1 MSLARVPQLRIVQ
14 RDLKCRQ
21 GCGFYGNAQFDGL
34 CSKCFRER
42 NEKKKKA
49 DQKAGISTTH
59 TTTTDQSSGSGVV
72 SGAGRLSPQNLLGRS
87 LSKRQESLP
96 EISTGTLTKK
106 KSLVPAVFQKTL
118 QSSVQKSRKIKQEV
132 QLATGQ
138 RSYVP
143 DPTESL
149 FMLQLRQLRIPDD
162 GKRKLKNEIQR
173 LDNAIRSYMNKSANK
188 NIDELSELVQNAYT
202 KLSDIVH
209 NDQRFQIATN
219 EDRESA
225 LDFFEKVVMTQ
236 NHKFLFSP
244 YFTLDEENDVKIQK
258 RIRQLSWIT
267 AKHLMCSIDE
277 VNAES
282 RDLVYNAI
290 TELVGIDSY
299 YSPQEK
305 LECTVRCCRH
315 IFELL
320 KHSVGGPASADE
332 FLPALIFVVL
342 KANPVRLHSNVNF
355 VTRFTTAS
363 RLMSGEGGYYFT
375 NLCCAISF
383 IENLNAESLGIS
395 EEDFDLLMSGD
406 KAFSTPW
413 ESALLACEGLHLI
426 SENMKRMELLKKR
439 NASIAAGIENFRKDL
454 ADFQCEIV
462 DKVDACIAK
471 APLTILPI
479 KTPTHLISKAREHIS
494 NGNAVPLQSN
504 ISLGH
509 YNTNLLAA
517 IETNSKT
524 TKDSV
529 EKCLP
534 IPLAPTSTM
543 ESAAVD
549 DAAHTLA
556 LKDTSISAVGR
567 LSPLPSAQPSADM
580 LFTSPIFN
588 YTPFDAVSLL
598 DDHSDS
604 TDDLILNTDMRGG
617 LTNVNYDFD
626 LSDHSADNSVAED
639 LTLNLEEFDP
649 LVQKPNEESALGEAV
664 STGLQT
670 PEKKV
675 NLHQRSLLDSDSP
688 TNGALLPSPL
698 KPTVAEYR
706 GFSSFE
712 IPSISCNTGD
722 FASLNHSV
730 NERVDNSGATN
741 TVFENSAAK

>member
-1 MSLARVPQLRIVQ
+1 MALARVPQLRIGQ
-14 RDLKCRQ
+14 RDLKCLQ
-21 GCGFYGNAQFDGL
+21 GCGFYGNDKFDGL

-42 NEKKKKA
+42 NEKRKRA
-49 DQKAGISTTH
+49 EQNAAPPPATIVTNTV
-59 TTTTDQSSGSGVV
+59 TNASSS
-72 SGAGRLSPQNLLGRS
+72 AGRLSPQNLLGRS
-87 LSKRQESLP
+87 PNRRQESMP

-118 QSSVQKSRKIKQEV
+118 QSNTLKSKKLKQEG
-132 QLATGQ
+132 QLGQ

-143 DPTESL
+143 DPTESQ

-162 GKRKLKNEIQR
+162 GKRKLKSEIQR
-173 LDNAIRSYMNKSANK
+173 LDNSIRSYMNNNANK
-188 NIDELSELVQNAYT
+188 SVDELSEMVQNAYT
-202 KLSDIVH
+202 KLADIVH

-225 LDFFEKVVMTQ
+225 IDFFEKVVMTQ

-267 AKHLMCSIDE
+267 AKHLVCSIDE

-355 VTRFTTAS
+355 VTRFTNAS

-383 IENLNAESLGIS
+383 IENLNGESLGIT
-395 EEDFDLLMSGD
+395 EEEFQLLMSGD

-426 SENMKRMELLKKR
+426 SENMKRMETLKKR
-439 NASIAAGIENFRKDL
+439 NTSITTGIDNFRKEL
-454 ADFQCEIV
+454 EEFQREIT

-479 KTPTHLISKAREHIS
+479 KTPKHLISKVRTHLT
-494 NGNAVPLQSN
+494 NGSAMPLPA
-504 ISLGH
+504 SLQLSGH
-509 YNTNLLAA
+509 YGANLIAS
-517 IETNSKT
+517 IDTDGKT
-524 TKDSV
+524 TKDNS
-529 EKCLP
+529 KNLLP
-534 IPLAPTSTM
+534 APLMPNSTKTIRDNF
-543 ESAAVD
+543 E
-549 DAAHTLA
+549 DASHTLA
-556 LKDTSISAVGR
+556 LKDTSISSIGR
-567 LSPLPSAQPSADM
+567 LSPLPPAQLNPDQ
-580 LFTSPIFN
+580 FTSPIFN
-588 YTPFDAVSLL
+588 YTPFDAISLL

-604 TDDLILNTDMRGG
+604 TDDFILNTDLRGG

-626 LSDHSADNSVAED
+626 LSDHSAENSTADD
-639 LTLNLEEFDP
+639 LKLNLEEFDP
-649 LVQKPNEESALGEAV
+649 LAQRPVDDLVTDQKITDKNGSLNE
-664 STGLQT
+664 
-670 PEKKV
+670 
-675 NLHQRSLLDSDSP
+675 RSLLDSDSP
-688 TNGALLPSPL
+688 TNGTLLPSPL
-698 KPTVAEYR
+698 KPTVTDYR

-722 FASLNHSV
+722 FASLNHTV
-730 NERVDNSGATN
+730 NEADVGNLGTTSRETEYSK
-741 TVFENSAAK
+741 AK

>member
-1 MSLARVPQLRIVQ
+1 MSIARVPQLRIVQ

-42 NEKKKKA
+42 NDKRKKA
-49 DQKAGISTTH
+49 EQRALPATANAANTGATST
-59 TTTTDQSSGSGVV
+59 
-72 SGAGRLSPQNLLGRS
+72 AGRLSPQNLLGRVPN
-87 LSKRQESLP
+87 KRQDSMP

-118 QSSVQKSRKIKQEV
+118 QSNTLKSKKSKQDGH
-132 QLATGQ
+132 LGQ
-138 RSYVP
+138 RSYIP
-143 DPTESL
+143 DPTESQ

-162 GKRKLKNEIQR
+162 GKRKLKSEIQR
-173 LDNAIRSYMNKSANK
+173 LDNAIRSYMNNSANK
-188 NIDELSELVQNAYT
+188 NVDELSELVQNAYT
-202 KLSDIVH
+202 KLADIVH
-209 NDQRFQIATN
+209 NDQRFQIATD

-225 LDFFEKVVMTQ
+225 IDFFEKVVMTQ

-244 YFTLDEENDVKIQK
+244 YFTADEENDVKIQK

-267 AKHLMCSIDE
+267 AKHLVCSIDE

-355 VTRFTTAS
+355 VTRFTNAS

-375 NLCCAISF
+375 NLCCAITF
-383 IENLNAESLGIS
+383 IENLNGEDLCIS
-395 EEDFDLLMSGD
+395 EEEFDSLMSGD

-426 SENMKRMELLKKR
+426 SENMKRMESLKKR
-439 NASIAAGIENFRKDL
+439 NTSIATGLDNFRKDL
-454 ADFQCEIV
+454 EEFQREIT
-462 DKVDACIAK
+462 DRVDACIAK

-479 KTPTHLISKAREHIS
+479 KTPTHLISKARAHLA
-494 NGNAVPLQSN
+494 NGNDIALQTAD
-504 ISLGH
+504 SLGH
-509 YNTNLLAA
+509 YSANLISA
-517 IETNSKT
+517 ISADEKT
-524 TKDSV
+524 QKDSTTNT
-529 EKCLP
+529 LP
-534 IPLAPTSTM
+534 TPLVPNSTNQI
-543 ESAAVD
+543 VD
-549 DAAHTLA
+549 ILEDASHTLA
-556 LKDTSISAVGR
+556 LKDTSITSIGR
-567 LSPLPSAQPSADM
+567 LSPLPPAQPNPE
-580 LFTSPIFN
+580 LQFTSPIFN
-588 YTPFDAVSLL
+588 YTPFDAISLL
-598 DDHSDS
+598 EDHSDS
-604 TDDLILNTDMRGG
+604 TDDYLINTDLRGG

-626 LSDHSADNSVAED
+626 LSDHSGENSVAED
-639 LTLNLEEFDP
+639 LKLNLEEFDP
-649 LVQKPNEESALGEAV
+649 LAQKSAAEGDQQAADTTENTA
-664 STGLQT
+664 
-670 PEKKV
+670 E
-675 NLHQRSLLDSDSP
+675 RSLLDSDSP
-688 TNGALLPSPL
+688 TNGTLLPSPL
-698 KPTVAEYR
+698 KPTVTDYR

-722 FASLNHSV
+722 FASLNHSI
-730 NERVDNSGATN
+730 NERDVNLDTTS
-741 TVFENSAAK
+741 TVIENSKAN

>member
-1 MSLARVPQLRIVQ
+1 MSIARVPQLRIVQ

-42 NEKKKKA
+42 NDKRKKEQRA
-49 DQKAGISTTH
+49 LPATANAANTGATST
-59 TTTTDQSSGSGVV
+59 
-72 SGAGRLSPQNLLGRS
+72 AGRLSPQNLLGRVPN
-87 LSKRQESLP
+87 KRQDSMP

-118 QSSVQKSRKIKQEV
+118 QSNTLKSKKSKQDGH
-132 QLATGQ
+132 LGQ
-138 RSYVP
+138 RSYIP
-143 DPTESL
+143 DPTESQ

-162 GKRKLKNEIQR
+162 GKRKLKSEIQR
-173 LDNAIRSYMNKSANK
+173 LDNAIRSYMNNSANK
-188 NIDELSELVQNAYT
+188 NVDELSELVQNAYT
-202 KLSDIVH
+202 KLADIVH
-209 NDQRFQIATN
+209 NDQRFQIATD

-225 LDFFEKVVMTQ
+225 IDFFEKVVMTQ

-244 YFTLDEENDVKIQK
+244 YFTADEENDVKIQK

-267 AKHLMCSIDE
+267 AKHLVCSIDE

-355 VTRFTTAS
+355 VTRFTNAS

-375 NLCCAISF
+375 NLCCAITF
-383 IENLNAESLGIS
+383 IENLNGEDLCIS
-395 EEDFDLLMSGD
+395 EEEFDSLMSGD

-426 SENMKRMELLKKR
+426 SENMKRMESLKKR
-439 NASIAAGIENFRKDL
+439 NTSIATGLDNFRKDL
-454 ADFQCEIV
+454 EEFQREIT
-462 DKVDACIAK
+462 DRVDACIAK

-479 KTPTHLISKAREHIS
+479 KTPTHLISKARAHLA
-494 NGNAVPLQSN
+494 NGNDIALQTAD
-504 ISLGH
+504 SLGH
-509 YNTNLLAA
+509 YSANLISA
-517 IETNSKT
+517 ISADEKT
-524 TKDSV
+524 QKDSTTNT
-529 EKCLP
+529 LP
-534 IPLAPTSTM
+534 TPLVPNSTNQI
-543 ESAAVD
+543 VD
-549 DAAHTLA
+549 ILEDASHTLA
-556 LKDTSISAVGR
+556 LKDTSITSIGR
-567 LSPLPSAQPSADM
+567 LSPLPPAQPNPE
-580 LFTSPIFN
+580 LQFTSPIFN
-588 YTPFDAVSLL
+588 YTPFDAISLL
-598 DDHSDS
+598 EDHSDS
-604 TDDLILNTDMRGG
+604 TDDYLINTDLRGG

-626 LSDHSADNSVAED
+626 LSDHSGENSVAED
-639 LTLNLEEFDP
+639 LKLNLEEFDP
-649 LVQKPNEESALGEAV
+649 LAQKSAAEGDQQAADTTENTA
-664 STGLQT
+664 
-670 PEKKV
+670 E
-675 NLHQRSLLDSDSP
+675 RSLLDSDSP
-688 TNGALLPSPL
+688 TNGTLLPSPL
-698 KPTVAEYR
+698 KPTVTDYR

-722 FASLNHSV
+722 FASLNHSI
-730 NERVDNSGATN
+730 NERDVNLDTTS
-741 TVFENSAAK
+741 TVIENSKAN

>member
-1 MSLARVPQLRIVQ
+1 MALSRVPQLRIVQ

-42 NEKKKKA
+42 NDKRKKA
-49 DQKAGISTTH
+49 EQKTPPPGANLANTNNTN
-59 TTTTDQSSGSGVV
+59 T
-72 SGAGRLSPQNLLGRS
+72 AGRLSPQNLLARAPN
-87 LSKRQESLP
+87 KRQDSMP

-118 QSSVQKSRKIKQEV
+118 QSNTLKSKKLKQDGH
-132 QLATGQ
+132 LGQ
-138 RSYVP
+138 RAYVP
-143 DPTESL
+143 DPTESQ

-162 GKRKLKNEIQR
+162 GKRKLKSEIQR
-173 LDNAIRSYMNKSANK
+173 LDNAIRSYMNNSANK
-188 NIDELSELVQNAYT
+188 NVDELSELVQNAYT
-202 KLSDIVH
+202 KLADIVH

-225 LDFFEKVVMTQ
+225 IDFFEKVVMTQ

-267 AKHLMCSIDE
+267 AKHLVCSIDE

-355 VTRFTTAS
+355 VTRFTNAS

-383 IENLNAESLGIS
+383 IENLNGESLGIL
-395 EEDFDLLMSGD
+395 EEEFELLMSGD

-426 SENMKRMELLKKR
+426 SENMKRMESLKKR
-439 NASIAAGIENFRKDL
+439 NTSIATGIDNFRKDL
-454 ADFQCEIV
+454 EEFQREIT

-471 APLTILPI
+471 APLNILPI
-479 KTPTHLISKAREHIS
+479 KTPSHLISKARAHLA
-494 NGNAVPLQSN
+494 NGSEIGLASADSQ
-504 ISLGH
+504 GH
-509 YNTNLLAA
+509 YSANLFAAISADEKMKESTKNTLSPTLVPNNTNQ
-517 IETNSKT
+517 I
-524 TKDSV
+524 
-529 EKCLP
+529 
-534 IPLAPTSTM
+534 
-543 ESAAVD
+543 VD
-549 DAAHTLA
+549 ILEDASHTLA
-556 LKDTSISAVGR
+556 LKDTSITSIGR
-567 LSPLPSAQPSADM
+567 LSPLPPAQPHSD
-580 LFTSPIFN
+580 LQFTSPIFN
-588 YTPFDAVSLL
+588 YTPFDAISLL
-598 DDHSDS
+598 EDHSDS
-604 TDDLILNTDMRGG
+604 TDDYLINTDLRGG

-626 LSDHSADNSVAED
+626 LSDHSGENSVAED
-639 LTLNLEEFDP
+639 LKLNLEEFDP
-649 LVQKPNEESALGEAV
+649 LAQKTSAESD
-664 STGLQT
+664 LQAADKNGSIV
-670 PEKKV
+670 E
-675 NLHQRSLLDSDSP
+675 RSLLDSDSP
-688 TNGALLPSPL
+688 TNGTLLPSPL
-698 KPTVAEYR
+698 KPTVTDYR

-722 FASLNHSV
+722 FASLNHSI
-730 NERVDNSGATN
+730 NES
-741 TVFENSAAK
+741 ENSLGAVSTVIENSKAN

>member
-42 NEKKKKA
+42 NDKRKKEQNA
-49 DQKAGISTTH
+49 LPPVANSPNTSGTST
-59 TTTTDQSSGSGVV
+59 
-72 SGAGRLSPQNLLGRS
+72 AGRLSPQNLLGRVPN
-87 LSKRQESLP
+87 KRQDSMP

-118 QSSVQKSRKIKQEV
+118 QSNTLKSKKLKQDGH
-132 QLATGQ
+132 LGQ

-143 DPTESL
+143 DPTESQ

-162 GKRKLKNEIQR
+162 GKRKLKSEIQR
-173 LDNAIRSYMNKSANK
+173 LDNAIRSYMNNSANK
-188 NIDELSELVQNAYT
+188 NVDELSEMVQNAYT
-202 KLSDIVH
+202 KLADIVH

-225 LDFFEKVVMTQ
+225 IDFFEKVVMTQ

-267 AKHLMCSIDE
+267 AKHLVCSIDE

-355 VTRFTTAS
+355 VTRFTNAS

-383 IENLNAESLGIS
+383 IENLNGESLGIS
-395 EEDFDLLMSGD
+395 EEEFDLLMSGD

-426 SENMKRMELLKKR
+426 SENMKRMESLKKR
-439 NASIAAGIENFRKDL
+439 NSSIASGIDNFRKDL
-454 ADFQCEIV
+454 EEFQREIT

-479 KTPTHLISKAREHIS
+479 KTPSHLISKARAHLA
-494 NGNAVPLQSN
+494 NGSEIGLATSESV
-504 ISLGH
+504 GH
-509 YNTNLLAA
+509 YSNNLIAA
-517 IETNSKT
+517 ISADEKTKKESAKT
-524 TKDSV
+524 T
-529 EKCLP
+529 LP
-534 IPLAPTSTM
+534 LVQNSTNQVIDIL
-543 ESAAVD
+543 E
-549 DAAHTLA
+549 DASHTLA
-556 LKDTSISAVGR
+556 LKDTSTTSIGR
-567 LSPLPSAQPSADM
+567 LSPLPPAQPNIDLQFA
-580 LFTSPIFN
+580 SPIFN
-588 YTPFDAVSLL
+588 YTPFDAISLL
-598 DDHSDS
+598 EDHSDS
-604 TDDLILNTDMRGG
+604 TDDYLINTNLRGG

-626 LSDHSADNSVAED
+626 LSDHSGENSVTED
-639 LTLNLEEFDP
+639 LKLNLEEFDP
-649 LVQKPNEESALGEAV
+649 LAQKT
-664 STGLQT
+664 STENDLQAT
-670 PEKKV
+670 DQNGSTVE
-675 NLHQRSLLDSDSP
+675 RSLLDSDSP
-688 TNGALLPSPL
+688 TNGTLLPSPL
-698 KPTVAEYR
+698 KPTVTDYR

-730 NERVDNSGATN
+730 NESEINIRTTS
-741 TVFENSAAK
+741 TVIENSKAN

>member
-1 MSLARVPQLRIVQ
+1 MSIARVPQLRIVQ

-42 NEKKKKA
+42 NDKRKKA
-49 DQKAGISTTH
+49 EQSTLPATANAAN
-59 TTTTDQSSGSGVV
+59 TGATST
-72 SGAGRLSPQNLLGRS
+72 AGRLSPQNLLGRVPN
-87 LSKRQESLP
+87 KRQDSMP

-118 QSSVQKSRKIKQEV
+118 QSNTLKSKKSKQDGH
-132 QLATGQ
+132 LGQ
-138 RSYVP
+138 RSYIP
-143 DPTESL
+143 DPTESQ

-162 GKRKLKNEIQR
+162 GKRKLKSEIQR
-173 LDNAIRSYMNKSANK
+173 LDNAIRSYMNNSANK
-188 NIDELSELVQNAYT
+188 NVDELSELVQNAYT
-202 KLSDIVH
+202 KLADIVH
-209 NDQRFQIATN
+209 NDQRFQIATD

-225 LDFFEKVVMTQ
+225 IDFFEKVVMTQ

-244 YFTLDEENDVKIQK
+244 YFTADEENDVKIQK

-267 AKHLMCSIDE
+267 AKHLVCSIDE

-355 VTRFTTAS
+355 VTRFTNAS

-375 NLCCAISF
+375 NLCCAITF
-383 IENLNAESLGIS
+383 IENLNGEDLCIS
-395 EEDFDLLMSGD
+395 EEEFDSLMSGD

-426 SENMKRMELLKKR
+426 SENMKRMESLKKR
-439 NASIAAGIENFRKDL
+439 NTSIATGLDNFRKDL
-454 ADFQCEIV
+454 EEFQREIT
-462 DKVDACIAK
+462 DRVDACIAK

-479 KTPTHLISKAREHIS
+479 KTPTHLISKARAHLA
-494 NGNAVPLQSN
+494 NGNDIALQTAD
-504 ISLGH
+504 SLGH
-509 YNTNLLAA
+509 YSANLISA
-517 IETNSKT
+517 ISADEKT
-524 TKDSV
+524 QKDSTTNT
-529 EKCLP
+529 LP
-534 IPLAPTSTM
+534 TPLVPNSTNQI
-543 ESAAVD
+543 VD
-549 DAAHTLA
+549 ILEDASHTLA
-556 LKDTSISAVGR
+556 LKDTSITSIGR
-567 LSPLPSAQPSADM
+567 LSPLPPAQPNPE
-580 LFTSPIFN
+580 LQFTSPIFN
-588 YTPFDAVSLL
+588 YTPFDAISLL
-598 DDHSDS
+598 EDHSDS
-604 TDDLILNTDMRGG
+604 TDDYLINTDLRGG

-626 LSDHSADNSVAED
+626 LSDHSGENSVAED
-639 LTLNLEEFDP
+639 LKLNLEEFDP
-649 LVQKPNEESALGEAV
+649 LAQKSAAEGDQQAADTTENTA
-664 STGLQT
+664 
-670 PEKKV
+670 E
-675 NLHQRSLLDSDSP
+675 RSLLDSDSP
-688 TNGALLPSPL
+688 TNGTLLPSPL
-698 KPTVAEYR
+698 KPTVTDYR

-722 FASLNHSV
+722 FASLNHSI
-730 NERVDNSGATN
+730 NERDVNLDTTS
-741 TVFENSAAK
+741 TVIENSKAN

>member
-1 MSLARVPQLRIVQ
+1 MALSRVPQLRIVQ

-42 NEKKKKA
+42 NDKRKKA
-49 DQKAGISTTH
+49 EQKTPPPGANLANTSNTNT
-59 TTTTDQSSGSGVV
+59 
-72 SGAGRLSPQNLLGRS
+72 AGRLSPQNLLARAPN
-87 LSKRQESLP
+87 KRQDSMP

-118 QSSVQKSRKIKQEV
+118 QSNTLKSKKLKQDGH
-132 QLATGQ
+132 LGQ
-138 RSYVP
+138 RAYVP
-143 DPTESL
+143 DPTESQ

-162 GKRKLKNEIQR
+162 GKRKLKSEIQR
-173 LDNAIRSYMNKSANK
+173 LDNAIRSYMNNSANK
-188 NIDELSELVQNAYT
+188 NVDELSELVQNAYT
-202 KLSDIVH
+202 KLADIVH

-225 LDFFEKVVMTQ
+225 IDFFEKVVMTQ

-267 AKHLMCSIDE
+267 AKHLVCSIDE

-355 VTRFTTAS
+355 VTRFTNAS

-383 IENLNAESLGIS
+383 IENLNGESLGIL
-395 EEDFDLLMSGD
+395 EEEFELLMSGD

-426 SENMKRMELLKKR
+426 SENMKRMESLKKR
-439 NASIAAGIENFRKDL
+439 NTSIATGIDNFRKDL
-454 ADFQCEIV
+454 EEFQREIT

-471 APLTILPI
+471 APLNILPI
-479 KTPTHLISKAREHIS
+479 KTPSHLISKARAHLA
-494 NGNAVPLQSN
+494 NGSEIGLASADSQ
-504 ISLGH
+504 GH
-509 YNTNLLAA
+509 YSANLFAAISADEKMKESTKNTLSPTLVPNNTNQ
-517 IETNSKT
+517 I
-524 TKDSV
+524 
-529 EKCLP
+529 
-534 IPLAPTSTM
+534 
-543 ESAAVD
+543 VD
-549 DAAHTLA
+549 ILEDASHTLA
-556 LKDTSISAVGR
+556 LKDTSITSIGR
-567 LSPLPSAQPSADM
+567 LSPLPPAQPHSD
-580 LFTSPIFN
+580 LQFTSPIFN
-588 YTPFDAVSLL
+588 YTPFDAISLL
-598 DDHSDS
+598 EDHSDS
-604 TDDLILNTDMRGG
+604 TDDYLINTDLRGG

-626 LSDHSADNSVAED
+626 LSDHSGENSVAED
-639 LTLNLEEFDP
+639 LKLNLEEFDP
-649 LVQKPNEESALGEAV
+649 LAQKTSAESD
-664 STGLQT
+664 LQAADKNGSIV
-670 PEKKV
+670 E
-675 NLHQRSLLDSDSP
+675 RSLLDSDSP
-688 TNGALLPSPL
+688 TNGTLLPSPL
-698 KPTVAEYR
+698 KPTVTDYR

-722 FASLNHSV
+722 FASLNHSI
-730 NERVDNSGATN
+730 NES
-741 TVFENSAAK
+741 ENSLGAVSTVIENSKAN

>member
-1 MSLARVPQLRIVQ
+1 MSIARVPQLRIVQ

-42 NEKKKKA
+42 NDKRKKA
-49 DQKAGISTTH
+49 EQNALPPVANSPNTSGTST
-59 TTTTDQSSGSGVV
+59 
-72 SGAGRLSPQNLLGRS
+72 AGRLSPQNLLGRVPN
-87 LSKRQESLP
+87 KRQDSMP

-118 QSSVQKSRKIKQEV
+118 QSNTLKSKKLKQDGH
-132 QLATGQ
+132 LGQ
-138 RSYVP
+138 RAYVP
-143 DPTESL
+143 DPTESQ

-162 GKRKLKNEIQR
+162 GKRKLKSEIQR
-173 LDNAIRSYMNKSANK
+173 LDNAIRSYMNNSANK
-188 NIDELSELVQNAYT
+188 NVDELSEMVQNAYT
-202 KLSDIVH
+202 KLADIVH

-225 LDFFEKVVMTQ
+225 IDFFEKVVMTQ

-267 AKHLMCSIDE
+267 AKHLVCSIDE

-355 VTRFTTAS
+355 VTRFTNAS

-383 IENLNAESLGIS
+383 IENLNGESLGIS
-395 EEDFDLLMSGD
+395 EEEFELLMSGD

-426 SENMKRMELLKKR
+426 SENMKRMESLKKR
-439 NASIAAGIENFRKDL
+439 NSSIATGIDNFRKDL
-454 ADFQCEIV
+454 EEFQREIT

-479 KTPTHLISKAREHIS
+479 KTPSHLISKARAHLA
-494 NGNAVPLQSN
+494 NGGEIGLATAESV
-504 ISLGH
+504 GH
-509 YNTNLLAA
+509 YSANLIAA
-517 IETNSKT
+517 ISADGKTNKES
-524 TKDSV
+524 TKNTQ
-529 EKCLP
+529 
-534 IPLAPTSTM
+534 PLVQNSTNQIIDIL
-543 ESAAVD
+543 E
-549 DAAHTLA
+549 DASHTLA
-556 LKDTSISAVGR
+556 LKDTSTTSIGR
-567 LSPLPSAQPSADM
+567 LSPLPPAQPNIDLQFA
-580 LFTSPIFN
+580 SPIFN
-588 YTPFDAVSLL
+588 YTPFDAISLL
-598 DDHSDS
+598 EDHSDS
-604 TDDLILNTDMRGG
+604 TDDYLINTNLQGG

-626 LSDHSADNSVAED
+626 LSDHSGENSVTED
-639 LTLNLEEFDP
+639 LKLNLEEFDP
-649 LVQKPNEESALGEAV
+649 LAQKPVTESDLQATEQNG
-664 STGLQT
+664 STV
-670 PEKKV
+670 E
-675 NLHQRSLLDSDSP
+675 RSLLDSDSP
-688 TNGALLPSPL
+688 TNGTLLPSPL
-698 KPTVAEYR
+698 KPTVTDYR

-730 NERVDNSGATN
+730 NESEINIKTTS
-741 TVFENSAAK
+741 TVIENSKAN

>member
-42 NEKKKKA
+42 NDKRKKA
-49 DQKAGISTTH
+49 EQNALPPGANSPNTSGTST
-59 TTTTDQSSGSGVV
+59 
-72 SGAGRLSPQNLLGRS
+72 AGRLSPQNLLGRVPN
-87 LSKRQESLP
+87 KRQDSMP

-118 QSSVQKSRKIKQEV
+118 QSNTLKSKKLKQDGH
-132 QLATGQ
+132 LGQ

-143 DPTESL
+143 DPTESQ

-162 GKRKLKNEIQR
+162 GKRKLKSEIQR
-173 LDNAIRSYMNKSANK
+173 LDNAIRSYMNNSANK
-188 NIDELSELVQNAYT
+188 NVDELSEMVQNAYT
-202 KLSDIVH
+202 KLADIVH

-225 LDFFEKVVMTQ
+225 IDFFEKVVMTQ

-267 AKHLMCSIDE
+267 AKHLVCSIDE

-355 VTRFTTAS
+355 VTRFTNAS

-383 IENLNAESLGIS
+383 IENLNGESLGIS
-395 EEDFDLLMSGD
+395 EEEFDLLMSGD

-426 SENMKRMELLKKR
+426 SENMKRMESLKKR
-439 NASIAAGIENFRKDL
+439 NSSIASGIDNFRKDL
-454 ADFQCEIV
+454 EEFQREIT

-479 KTPTHLISKAREHIS
+479 KTPSHLISKARAHLA
-494 NGNAVPLQSN
+494 NGSEIGLATSESV
-504 ISLGH
+504 GH
-509 YNTNLLAA
+509 YSNNLIAA
-517 IETNSKT
+517 ISADEKTKKESAKT
-524 TKDSV
+524 T
-529 EKCLP
+529 LP
-534 IPLAPTSTM
+534 LVQNSTNQVIDIL
-543 ESAAVD
+543 E
-549 DAAHTLA
+549 DASHTLA
-556 LKDTSISAVGR
+556 LKDTSTTSIGR
-567 LSPLPSAQPSADM
+567 LSPLPPAQPNIDLQFA
-580 LFTSPIFN
+580 SPIFN
-588 YTPFDAVSLL
+588 YTPFDAISLL
-598 DDHSDS
+598 EDHSDS
-604 TDDLILNTDMRGG
+604 TDDYLINTNLRGG

-626 LSDHSADNSVAED
+626 LSDHSGENSVTED
-639 LTLNLEEFDP
+639 LKLNLEEFDP
-649 LVQKPNEESALGEAV
+649 LAQKT
-664 STGLQT
+664 STENDLQAT
-670 PEKKV
+670 DQNGSTVE
-675 NLHQRSLLDSDSP
+675 RSLLDSDSP
-688 TNGALLPSPL
+688 TNGTLLPSPL
-698 KPTVAEYR
+698 KPTVTDYR

-730 NERVDNSGATN
+730 NESEINIRTTS
-741 TVFENSAAK
+741 TVIENSKAN

>member
-42 NEKKKKA
+42 NDKRKKA
-49 DQKAGISTTH
+49 EQNALPPVANSPNTSGTST
-59 TTTTDQSSGSGVV
+59 
-72 SGAGRLSPQNLLGRS
+72 AGRLSPQNLLGRVPN
-87 LSKRQESLP
+87 KRQDSMP

-118 QSSVQKSRKIKQEV
+118 QSNTLKSKKLKQDGH
-132 QLATGQ
+132 LGQ

-143 DPTESL
+143 DPTESQ

-162 GKRKLKNEIQR
+162 GKRKLKSEIQR
-173 LDNAIRSYMNKSANK
+173 LDNAIRSYMNNSANK
-188 NIDELSELVQNAYT
+188 NVDELSEMVQNAYT
-202 KLSDIVH
+202 KLADIVH

-225 LDFFEKVVMTQ
+225 IDFFEKVVMTQ

-267 AKHLMCSIDE
+267 AKHLVCSIDE

-355 VTRFTTAS
+355 VTRFTNAS

-383 IENLNAESLGIS
+383 IENLNGESLGIS
-395 EEDFDLLMSGD
+395 EEEFDLLMSGD

-426 SENMKRMELLKKR
+426 SENMKRMESLKKR
-439 NASIAAGIENFRKDL
+439 NSSIASGIDNFRKDL
-454 ADFQCEIV
+454 EEFQREIT

-479 KTPTHLISKAREHIS
+479 KTPSHLISKARAHLA
-494 NGNAVPLQSN
+494 NGSEIGLATSESV
-504 ISLGH
+504 GH
-509 YNTNLLAA
+509 YSNNLIAA
-517 IETNSKT
+517 ISADEKTKKESAKT
-524 TKDSV
+524 T
-529 EKCLP
+529 LP
-534 IPLAPTSTM
+534 LVQNSTNQVIDIL
-543 ESAAVD
+543 E
-549 DAAHTLA
+549 DASHTLA
-556 LKDTSISAVGR
+556 LKDTSTTSIGR
-567 LSPLPSAQPSADM
+567 LSPLPPAQPNIDLQFA
-580 LFTSPIFN
+580 SPIFN
-588 YTPFDAVSLL
+588 YTPFDAISLL
-598 DDHSDS
+598 EDHSDS
-604 TDDLILNTDMRGG
+604 TDDYLINTNLRGG

-626 LSDHSADNSVAED
+626 LSDHSGENSVTED
-639 LTLNLEEFDP
+639 LKLNLEEFDP
-649 LVQKPNEESALGEAV
+649 LAQKT
-664 STGLQT
+664 STENDLQAT
-670 PEKKV
+670 DQNGSTVE
-675 NLHQRSLLDSDSP
+675 RSLLDSDSP
-688 TNGALLPSPL
+688 TNGTLLPSPL
-698 KPTVAEYR
+698 KPTVTDYR

-730 NERVDNSGATN
+730 NESEINIRTTS
-741 TVFENSAAK
+741 TVIENSKAN

>member
-42 NEKKKKA
+42 NDKRKKA
-49 DQKAGISTTH
+49 EQNALPPPANSTNTGG
-59 TTTTDQSSGSGVV
+59 TST
-72 SGAGRLSPQNLLGRS
+72 AGRLSPQNLLGRVPN
-87 LSKRQESLP
+87 KRQDSMP

-118 QSSVQKSRKIKQEV
+118 QSNTLKSKKLKQDGNLGQK
-132 QLATGQ
+132 T
-138 RSYVP
+138 YVP
-143 DPTESL
+143 DPTESQ

-162 GKRKLKNEIQR
+162 GKRKLKSEIQR
-173 LDNAIRSYMNKSANK
+173 LDNAIRSYMNNSANK
-188 NIDELSELVQNAYT
+188 NVDELSEMVQNAYT
-202 KLSDIVH
+202 KLADIVH

-225 LDFFEKVVMTQ
+225 IDFFEKVVMTQ

-267 AKHLMCSIDE
+267 AKHLVCSIDE

-355 VTRFTTAS
+355 VTRFTNAS

-383 IENLNAESLGIS
+383 IENLNGESLGIT
-395 EEDFDLLMSGD
+395 EEEFDLLMSGD

-426 SENMKRMELLKKR
+426 SENMKRMESLKKR
-439 NASIAAGIENFRKDL
+439 NTSIATGIDNCRKDL
-454 ADFQCEIV
+454 EEFQREIS

-479 KTPTHLISKAREHIS
+479 KTPPHLISKARAHLA
-494 NGNAVPLQSN
+494 NGSETGLATSES
-504 ISLGH
+504 IGH
-509 YNTNLLAA
+509 YSANLIAALTADEKTKKESTKNTLPTPLVQNS
-517 IETNSKT
+517 TNQII
-524 TKDSV
+524 DIL
-529 EKCLP
+529 E
-534 IPLAPTSTM
+534 
-543 ESAAVD
+543 
-549 DAAHTLA
+549 DASHTLA
-556 LKDTSISAVGR
+556 LKDTSTTSIGR
-567 LSPLPSAQPSADM
+567 LSPLPPTQPNSD
-580 LFTSPIFN
+580 LQFTSPIFN
-588 YTPFDAVSLL
+588 YTPFDAISLL
-598 DDHSDS
+598 EDHSDS
-604 TDDLILNTDMRGG
+604 TDDYLISTDLRGG

-626 LSDHSADNSVAED
+626 LSDHSGENSVTED
-639 LTLNLEEFDP
+639 LKLNLEEFDP
-649 LVQKPNEESALGEAV
+649 LAQKSSTESDLQVVVQDG
-664 STGLQT
+664 STVG
-670 PEKKV
+670 
-675 NLHQRSLLDSDSP
+675 RSLLDSDSP
-688 TNGALLPSPL
+688 TNGTLLPSPL
-698 KPTVAEYR
+698 KPTVTDYR

-722 FASLNHSV
+722 FASLNHSI
-730 NERVDNSGATN
+730 NESDLSLRTTS
-741 TVFENSAAK
+741 TVIENSKAN